1 MKYPFPLMSVTEL
14 VNQMHFSTDYIRRMT
29 HHKYAY
35 KYLQRTGTG
44 KNSKY
49 VFDTEEFEKLRKR
62 GILR

>member
-1 MKYPFPLMSVTEL
+1 MQYPAAIMSSKDMVALGFPS
-14 VNQMHFSTDYIRRMT
+14 DYIRRMT

-35 KYLQRTGTG
+35 KYIQRTGTG

-49 VFDTEEFEKLRKR
+49 LFDTEEFEKLRRR